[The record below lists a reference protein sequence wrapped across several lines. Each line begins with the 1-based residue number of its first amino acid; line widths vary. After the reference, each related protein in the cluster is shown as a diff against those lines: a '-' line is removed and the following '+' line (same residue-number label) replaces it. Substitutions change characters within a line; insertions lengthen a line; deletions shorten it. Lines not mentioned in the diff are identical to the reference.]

1 MRKTSSSKVRTTRCG
16 TLSTRSITDISLN
29 LTYKNLV
36 EDMKQVIEDSR
47 EIVRGVETKDGKRYL
62 MRLRSYTDIDRVRTG
77 LLLLFHRQQPEVF
90 EKD

>member
-1 MRKTSSSKVRTTRCG
+1 
-16 TLSTRSITDISLN
+16 
-29 LTYKNLV
+29 
-36 EDMKQVIEDSR
+36 MKQVIEDSR

-62 MRLRSYTDIDRVRTG
+62 IRLRSYTDIDRVRTG